1 MPVPTFNNNACPFGQ
16 TTFMNDMFDIFD
28 GRCFASGGVAVASDG
43 ARGISETPRGNTD
56 LSPRGAVASDTARGT
71 VCARA
76 LSSFERLG
84 VVGFGDGRTGNGDP
98 PGDLTLGSTGGIAA
112 AGRIPCDE
120 SSADGRRDDEE
131 D

>member
-1 MPVPTFNNNACPFGQ
+1 VPTFNNNACPFGQ

-28 GRCFASGGVAVASDG
+28 GRCFASGGVAVASDT
-43 ARGISETPRGNTD
+43 S
-56 LSPRGAVASDTARGT
+56 RGT

-84 VVGFGDGRTGNGDP
+84 VVGFGDGRIGNGDP